1 MNLIT
6 KAYLLQHL
14 IRWRLTWD
22 KRNTRYRFTVP
33 GNPRFM
39 SARDAVKLIQDGD
52 VIATS
57 GIAGNQRMSAMIWAV
72 RELFDE
78 TGHPRNL
85 TVFNTSG
92 QGARGKVPGSIED
105 LGVEGLLTRLITGH
119 VETVKAQLRL
129 AAAGKMEIQCL
140 PQGEVAFLMEAQGR
154 GEDSILTRTGIGTF
168 VDPRVGPGSHI
179 FDPKAEQLITVEG
192 EQLRYRAPK
201 IRVAMFG
208 APAADREGNLYLD
221 NATIIG
227 ETLDIVRAARKNGGR
242 VIANVGCIVEKGAGK
257 VVIPASDKN
266 LVFARPQVLSAARV
280 KSTGRNFNL
289 APFNGRP
296 TDAFTSRCGWRRSC
310 WRRPSP
316 TPSCRPSVPRTSM
329 TAGPP
334 WRWTRS
340 CWPGPNT
347 PPRKPNPSDSDKNL
361 VFARP
366 QVLSAARVRHP
377 ILQAQGMSPLEHR
390 SP

>member
-280 KSTGRNFNL
+280 
-289 APFNGRP
+289 
-296 TDAFTSRCGWRRSC
+296 SR
-310 WRRPSP
+310 
-316 TPSCRPSVPRTSM
+316 T
-329 TAGPP
+329 
-334 WRWTRS
+334 
-340 CWPGPNT
+340 
-347 PPRKPNPSDSDKNL
+347 
-361 VFARP
+361 
-366 QVLSAARVRHP
+366 
-377 ILQAQGMSPLEHR
+377 
-390 SP
+390 